1 MTSPKPA
8 AALPLPLL
16 RLISASLPVGAFAYS
31 RGLES
36 AVDEGWVTDAASA
49 RAWIFGILEHSYST
63 LDGAIFL
70 RMMTALGARDSAG
83 FASHDA
89 WLAAARESRE
99 VQQEDRRTAE
109 ALLTLLADLDVPG
122 ARSPGDRCRTF
133 PGAYAIAAHD
143 LDVGAEAALT
153 GLMWALCDAQ
163 VAAAIRLGCIGQT
176 DGQRILADAPG
187 VIAGCVA
194 TAGALEDDAI
204 GNVSVLLA
212 IASARHEVQESRL
225 FRS

>member
-1 MTSPKPA
+1 MTSPDPSTA
-8 AALPLPLL
+8 IPLPLL

-31 RGLES
+31 RGMES
-36 AVDEGWVTDAASA
+36 AVDEGWVTDAAGA
-49 RAWIFGILEHSYST
+49 RAWIFGILEHSYGT

-70 RMMTALGARDSAG
+70 RMMATLGSGDHAG
-83 FASHDA
+83 FATLDA

-99 VQQEDRRTAE
+99 LQQEDRRTAE
-109 ALLTLLADLDVPG
+109 ALLTLLADMDV
-122 ARSPGDRCRTF
+122 AAASSPGDRCRTF
-133 PGAYAIAAHD
+133 PGAYALAAHD
-143 LDVGAEAALT
+143 LDVDADAALT

-176 DGQRILADAPG
+176 DGQRILAEAPA
-187 VIAGCVA
+187 VIARAVA
-194 TAGALEDDAI
+194 TAGALEDDGI

-212 IASARHEVQESRL
+212 IGSARHEVQESRL